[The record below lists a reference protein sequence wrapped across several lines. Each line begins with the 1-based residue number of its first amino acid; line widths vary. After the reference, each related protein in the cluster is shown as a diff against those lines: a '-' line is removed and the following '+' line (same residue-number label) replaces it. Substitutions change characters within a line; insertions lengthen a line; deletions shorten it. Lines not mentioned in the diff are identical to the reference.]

1 MSDDLPTTQKF
12 LLDHLRRIVEGVSCF
27 PSDGK
32 EDGAKKTWIF
42 GTGNDALISLEDEAK
57 NDKRKSDAGEH
68 LFWSSM
74 SLDARD
80 HMGIPKWLEI
90 RRKMSSKD
98 RQEFAN
104 ALTEDGNWR
113 IEEAYAFEMICKL
126 KDVVDRVQKA
136 VPEVHLLPKV
146 PREVD
151 NYLSEAVA
159 CFRYGFDLACIS
171 LCRCVLEEALKH
183 RISESNGRDF
193 VEAPGMDL
201 TKLVDWAAGSI
212 SKVLDPRLQAKA
224 HAIRVSGNDCVHGN
238 LSEEQAKRTALRV
251 LKSCRMIVQHLY
263 NER

>member
-113 IEEAYAFEMICKL
+113 IEEAYAFEM
-126 KDVVDRVQKA
+126 
-136 VPEVHLLPKV
+136 
-146 PREVD
+146 
-151 NYLSEAVA
+151 
-159 CFRYGFDLACIS
+159 
-171 LCRCVLEEALKH
+171 
-183 RISESNGRDF
+183 
-193 VEAPGMDL
+193 
-201 TKLVDWAAGSI
+201 
-212 SKVLDPRLQAKA
+212 
-224 HAIRVSGNDCVHGN
+224 
-238 LSEEQAKRTALRV
+238 RTAQTGSHPVRGAA
-251 LKSCRMIVQHLY
+251 SDAAQTG
-263 NER
+263 